1 MAQKIITDYGEI
13 VSIIKICKLYSLK
26 FNIVFDNNSIGGVV
40 SDISEFVIFLKTDS
54 EIPSSVKSLDVSFQL
69 NKDHYHFRAEVVKVS
84 GKEISIL
91 IPSQLEIWVPRKYE
105 RSYCFGKV
113 FCSINIIKE
122 LSSELRSRINNVPVR
137 LSSVFSE
144 LSRDVP
150 NISLVMKMI
159 KDEISSISD
168 VGEISLHK
176 QGENLPLPVVIV
188 SKYRK
193 PILLEDTQDEKSYYR
208 RYPGNQVISFCKFME
223 DLNWDVNRISRE
235 VNKFMLFFAN
245 NNIKSITYVPI
256 FLFENV
262 VGHIRVASF
271 LDKVSKVL
279 SLRDVYYIQSL
290 SDILSEALA
299 KYKLFSL
306 SSNSEFPIPVYDISP
321 GGAKIEIEQYLSKFL
336 EPGVK
341 VKMNIKFDDGKVL
354 TLRGEVLRIDT
365 REDKLFAAIQF
376 EDISKTDE
384 TIISDFVARNNK
396 NNK

>member
-13 VSIIKICKLYSLK
+13 VSIIKICKLYSLR
-26 FNIVFDNNSIGGVV
+26 FNIVFDNNSIGGVI
-40 SDISEFVIFLKTDS
+40 SDISEFVISLKTDS
-54 EIPSSVKSLDVSFQL
+54 EIPSSVKSLDISFQL
-69 NKDHYHFRAEVVKVS
+69 NKDPYHFRAEVVKVS
-84 GKEISIL
+84 GKDISIL

-113 FCSINIIKE
+113 FCNINIIKE
-122 LSSELRSRINNVPVR
+122 LSGELRSRAQNIPAR

-144 LSRDVP
+144 VSRDVP

-159 KDEISSISD
+159 KDEVASISD
-168 VGEISLHK
+168 IGEVFLHK

-188 SKYRK
+188 SRYRK
-193 PILLEDTQDEKSYYR
+193 PILLEDTQDEKSYYK
-208 RYPGNQVISFCKFME
+208 RYLGNEVISFCKFME
-223 DLNWDVNRISRE
+223 DLNWDTDRISRE

-271 LDKVSKVL
+271 LDKISKVL

-306 SSNSEFPIPVYDISP
+306 SSNSEFPIPVYDISL

-341 VKMNIKFDDGKVL
+341 VKINIKFDDGKIL
-354 TLRGEVLRIDT
+354 TLRGKVLRIDT
-365 REDKLFAAIQF
+365 EEDKLFAAIQF
-376 EDISKTDE
+376 EDISKIDE
-384 TIISDFVARNNK
+384 TIISDFVTK